1 MYEHPP
7 KWTFIFISISI
18 IGFIF
23 QNVTDLWIFLAFIP
37 IFALEAPWMFLTSIF
52 LHSNFSH
59 LLFNMF
65 ALFFFGMYL
74 ERIVGRQIFVIIF
87 ILSGIVGNLGHMITT
102 PDPSIP
108 AIGASGAVYGVM
120 GALAVLVPFMLVFV
134 YGMLPLPMVVV
145 AILYAILDLV
155 GIFSPSGIAHGA
167 HLGGMFVGIVLAL
180 YLKIRMRADQIFLV

>member
-1 MYEHPP
+1 M
-7 KWTFIFISISI
+7 
-18 IGFIF
+18 
-23 QNVTDLWIFLAFIP
+23 TDLWIFLAFIP

-74 ERIVGRQIFVIIF
+74 ERIVGRQTFVIIF

-180 YLKIRMRADQIFLV
+180 YLKIRIRADQIFLV

>member
-74 ERIVGRQIFVIIF
+74 ERIVGRQTFVIIF